1 MGSDELMWLELV
13 TCKSGNI
20 NVGNTPSYL
29 MSLLFGR
36 HGGFDPL
43 NILWQLYRIIVIHF
57 VNVYVDGIVYADCK
71 RIK

>member
-13 TCKSGNI
+13 TCKSGNK
-20 NVGNTPSYL
+20 NVKNTPSYS

-43 NILWQLYRIIVIHF
+43 NILWQLYRFIVIHF